1 MSTAN
6 AAEWLT
12 SRGFKKGAGGP
23 GDFRVAFNVSHMQA
37 TLPGGTNFNWG
48 SDAAAAA
55 RGLAPNQGAADP
67 ALTEKY
73 YRSALSGDQA
83 TMYADEVS
91 SQDLSVYDSQAVV
104 TDTLNTKELSN
115 GDQDIIKTLRDGN
128 KDLDA
133 AITAG
138 EDPTKTNEEQ
148 LQALN
153 SIDKEIANLGGTNS
167 QENKNQVAALE
178 GLKGTVQRPEGAPE
192 GGDAVQQ
199 AQTAMGSFMDAA
211 GGVMSIAQDIIGLM
225 KTGIETIGLVKQSM
239 DILVRGI
246 ENTEQ
251 INVFIDTIQKFI
263 EMAAKVAQTVSDITG
278 FIGGFS
284 GKMDFGATAAASAI
298 AGMISGILTTV
309 NAAIDMAQEAW
320 HLFGSYFGQFL
331 GFLAGAGDQIEGD
344 TRFLLDQNDKTLKA
358 YGRNTPQDKASHPYG
373 QEVGGFLSN
382 DRNQQQPQIGSI
394 TVFGGPNQDPRDTT
408 RNMMFAVKTATMG
421 STYAQ

>member
-1 MSTAN
+1 
-6 AAEWLT
+6 
-12 SRGFKKGAGGP
+12 
-23 GDFRVAFNVSHMQA
+23 
-37 TLPGGTNFNWG
+37 
-48 SDAAAAA
+48 
-55 RGLAPNQGAADP
+55 
-67 ALTEKY
+67 
-73 YRSALSGDQA
+73 
-83 TMYADEVS
+83 
-91 SQDLSVYDSQAVV
+91 
-104 TDTLNTKELSN
+104 
-115 GDQDIIKTLRDGN
+115 
-128 KDLDA
+128 
-133 AITAG
+133 
-138 EDPTKTNEEQ
+138 
-148 LQALN
+148 
-153 SIDKEIANLGGTNS
+153 
-167 QENKNQVAALE
+167 
-178 GLKGTVQRPEGAPE
+178 
-192 GGDAVQQ
+192 
-199 AQTAMGSFMDAA
+199 MGSFMDAA

-278 FIGGFS
+278 FIGGFT